1 MSRTSRRLIRH
12 RFVLL
17 VSLLALSV
25 LAATVWRVA
34 AVEAGS
40 GAVSAPISPVTAAMV
55 EDADGD
61 GVPDYEDNCPFTANA
76 DQINADGDLQGDV
89 CDNCPL
95 VPYHDSIVYAS
106 SQPSQPQSS
115 IVIANPDGTGRKGY
129 FLSEAGNGNDR
140 EPDFNGSRIVFTST
154 RRDGNDGDREIY
166 VTNADGSGQT
176 RLTDNSADDSNPALS
191 PDGSR
196 IAFVSDRDG
205 NREIYVMN
213 ADGTN
218 PVRLT
223 DHPEDDVAPTFSP
236 DGAKI
241 AFSSKRVSNG
251 HFFGD
256 IHVMNADGTG
266 VTRLTTLGESTAPSF
281 SPDGSRIAFESEV
294 GSSREIFVMNADG
307 TGVTNLTNHPEDEDR
322 DPSFS
327 ADGTKIAFT
336 AHRPD
341 ETFSTGIYLMNA
353 DGTGVTLISNG
364 YSESTPSFGRRQD
377 ADGDGVVCDNCPQT
391 PNPDQA
397 NTDGDLQGDLCDN
410 DDDNDDVPDTSDN
423 CPLNSNANQ
432 ADNEGDGQGDVC
444 DPDDDNDFTPDES
457 DNCPLTANGA
467 PVAFTSRRDGNNEI
481 YKMNADGT
489 GVTRLT
495 NRTSIDDE
503 PSFSRDGSRIL
514 FTSNRFNSRSEIFVM
529 NADGSRVTRLTNVAG
544 GNNTASFSPD
554 MTKITFI
561 STRDDGKRSVYV
573 MNADGSNQTRLTF
586 NQGFFGIADNPTFNH
601 DGTRIAFDSVR
612 GNSTFNANHDIFTI
626 NPDGT
631 GEVRLTTAT
640 GKDSD
645 PAYSRD
651 GRRIVFVSER
661 DGNREIY
668 VMNADG
674 TNQTRLTDH
683 PAIDYQPTFTPDGN
697 FIVFTSDRGGD
708 DELYLIN
715 LDGTGVT
722 RLTNTLNEN
731 TFPSLAPQLD
741 TDADSVGDLCDNCPT
756 TPNPDQTDTDADA
769 VADACDNCP
778 MTPNPDQSDNDA
790 DGAGDACDTDDDN
803 DLVPD
808 SSDNCPLVA
817 NANQANNDGDAQGDA
832 CDLDDDNDGVIDE
845 GDNCPLVANPDQ
857 RDTDGDGI
865 GDACDNF
872 SDADGDG
879 VPDASDNCPFIANQ
893 NQLDTNGDGIGDVC
907 QPPPAGQIIISEV
920 RLSGPAAAPP
930 DPLTQSNNE
939 FVELYNNT
947 NSDITVQ
954 TFDASPGWALVGSD
968 GAVRAV
974 IPAGDVIPPRG
985 HYLVVNSNGYSLGL
999 NPSTIGDLDYED
1011 DIPDGGGVALFS
1023 SADPVN
1029 ITKPVYR
1036 LDAFGFTDAPIL
1048 YREGAGRAA
1057 PAANNVEMS
1066 FVRDLRTGL
1075 PKDTDDNVS
1084 DFIFVSTTGGSFG
1097 GVQSVLGAPGPE
1109 NLDSP
1114 IQRNAQIRASLL
1126 DPTQSPA
1133 APANRYRYRCTDAD
1147 RPANC
1152 DPNTSPL
1159 GFLSIRRTYTNN
1171 TGQPITRLRFRIV
1184 DISTAPEGTGPG
1196 GNNIADLRALSRS
1209 GSFTVTP
1216 LTGPA
1221 ITVQGLTSEQSPSQP
1236 NGGGFNSSLSAPTI
1250 TLGTPLSATAPDNQ
1264 IRVEFLLGIVQGGN
1278 FRFFVSVKA
1287 AP

>member
-1 MSRTSRRLIRH
+1 MSRTSRRLISH

-25 LAATVWRVA
+25 LAATVWRVE
-34 AVEAGS
+34 AVKAGS
-40 GAVSAPISPVTAAMV
+40 GAVSTPISPVTAAMV

-89 CDNCPL
+89 CDRCPL

-115 IVIANPDGTGRKGY
+115 IVIANPDGTGRRGLT
-129 FLSEAGNGNDR
+129 FSNGNDR

-154 RRDGNDGDREIY
+154 SRDGNDGDTEIY
-166 VTNADGSGQT
+166 VMNVDGSGQT
-176 RLTDNSADDSNPALS
+176 RLTNNSANDSNPALS

-241 AFSSKRVSNG
+241 AFSSKRDSNG
-251 HFFGD
+251 LFFGD
-256 IHVMNADGTG
+256 IYVMNADGTG
-266 VTRLTTLGESTAPSF
+266 ITRLTTLGDSTAPSF

-294 GSSREIFVMNADG
+294 GSSTEIFVMNADG

-377 ADGDGVVCDNCPQT
+377 ADNDCISDSVDNCPT
-391 PNPDQA
+391 MANTDQA
-397 NTDGDLQGDLCDN
+397 NNDGD
-410 DDDNDDVPDTSDN
+410 
-423 CPLNSNANQ
+423 A
-432 ADNEGDGQGDVC
+432 QGDVC
-444 DPDDDNDFTPDES
+444 DPDDDNDAVPDSE
-457 DNCPLTANGA
+457 DNCPLVFNGEQILFVSARDGNNEIYAVNVNGTGVRRLTNHHESDSSPHYSPAANKI
-467 PVAFTSRRDGNNEI
+467 AFTSRRDGNNEI
-481 YKMNADGT
+481 YVMNTDGT
-489 GVTRLT
+489 GVTRVT
-495 NRTSIDDE
+495 NNPASDSDPE
-503 PSFSRDGSRIL
+503 FSPDGSRIV
-514 FTSNRFNSRSEIFVM
+514 F
-529 NADGSRVTRLTNVAG
+529 
-544 GNNTASFSPD
+544 ASD
-554 MTKITFI
+554 
-561 STRDDGKRSVYV
+561 
-573 MNADGSNQTRLTF
+573 
-586 NQGFFGIADNPTFNH
+586 
-601 DGTRIAFDSVR
+601 
-612 GNSTFNANHDIFTI
+612 
-626 NPDGT
+626 
-631 GEVRLTTAT
+631 
-640 GKDSD
+640 
-645 PAYSRD
+645 RD
-651 GRRIVFVSER
+651 GQTEVYI
-661 DGNREIY
+661 
-668 VMNADG
+668 MNADG
-674 TNQTRLTDH
+674 TNQTRLTTTPPNVFNISFSD
-683 PAIDYQPTFTPDGN
+683 DPTFKPDGSRIAFVSTRDSN
-697 FIVFTSDRGGD
+697 SSTEGLNHEIYSM
-708 DELYLIN
+708 N
-715 LDGTGVT
+715 PDGTGVA
-722 RLTNTLNEN
+722 RLTNARRRDGNPSYSPDGTRIAFFSERDGLNVREIYVMSLVGSGDPIRLTN
-731 TFPSLAPQLD
+731 NAQSVLDQEPSYSPDGTKIAFVSTRDGNRSHIFVMNANGAGQTRLMNDASADFGPSYVPQLD
-741 TDADSVGDLCDNCPT
+741 ADHDGVGDACDNCKL
-756 TPNPDQTDTDADA
+756 TPNSDQADTDNDS

-778 MTPNPDQSDNDA
+778 QTPNADQANSDGDA
-790 DGAGDACDTDDDN
+790 QGDACDIDDDN
-803 DLVPD
+803 DNVPD

-879 VPDASDNCPFIANQ
+879 VPDAADNCPFVANQ

-907 QPPPAGQIIISEV
+907 QPPPAGQVIISEV
-920 RLSGPAAAPP
+920 RLSGPAAPP

-974 IPAGDVIPPRG
+974 IPAGDVIPARG
-985 HYLVVNSNGYSLGL
+985 HYLIVNSNGYSLGL

-1084 DFIFVSTTGGSFG
+1084 DFIFVSTTAGNFG

-1114 IQRNAQIRASLL
+1114 IQRNAQIRATLL
-1126 DPTQSPA
+1126 DPAQSPA
-1133 APANRYRYRCTDAD
+1133 ASANRYRYRCTDAD

-1152 DPNTSPL
+1152 DPNTPPL
-1159 GFLSIRRTYTNN
+1159 RLLSIRRTYTNN
-1171 TGQPITRLRFRIV
+1171 PAQPVTRLRFRIV
-1184 DISTAPEGTGPG
+1184 DISTAPEGTGPS
-1196 GNNIADLRALSRS
+1196 GNNIADVRALSRS
-1209 GSFTVTP
+1209 GSFTVMP

-1221 ITVQGLTSEQSPSQP
+1221 ITVQGLTLEQSSSQAS
-1236 NGGGFNSSLSAPTI
+1236 GGGFNSSLSAPTV
-1250 TLGTPLSATAPDNQ
+1250 TLETPLSATAPDNQ

-1278 FRFFVSVKA
+1278 FRFFVSVEA